1 MISDQ
6 IPGVIANHPDLP
18 SARFPSGWFG
28 ENHPSPLMPPPL
40 TPTLLL
46 GNKFP
51 HCLVV
56 FRVESNLSPLLQN
69 AIAVV
74 PTLVTVE
81 WNKICLTILTSVMNN
96 YSCTRAILQFY
107 VLNLRDSIKQFL
119 SIGMQMSYVQWRDNS
134 PPRWENLFCCSGHIQ
149 LNIPI

>member
-46 GNKFP
+46 GNKFL

-69 AIAVV
+69 AIVVV

-107 VLNLRDSIKQFL
+107 VLNLRDSSKTILVHWHANELCPVERQL
-119 SIGMQMSYVQWRDNS
+119 SPMVGKLILLLWAHSTQYS
-134 PPRWENLFCCSGHIQ
+134 
-149 LNIPI
+149 